1 MIKYKEEYMSN
12 KIKLTRGDLKN
23 IVLESVVKILNES
36 HTETIDMEKEMGRR
50 LMVVASSKY
59 GEEVEDGIRVF
70 GYFFPEFKSNSVTVN
85 GEPIES
91 IFLFEDKFI
100 RGESNCVVI
109 ETPSKDLLFNNLD
122 QSIKEQICNVIIK
135 RVKLTM

>member
-1 MIKYKEEYMSN
+1 M
-12 KIKLTRGDLKN
+12 KIKLTENDLKH
-23 IVLESVVKILNES
+23 IVKESVFKILNEI
-36 HTETIDMEKEMGRR
+36 HTDTIDMEKEIGRR

-109 ETPSKDLLFNNLD
+109 ETPSKGILFNHLD
-122 QSIKEQICNVIIK
+122 QSIKEQICGVIIK

>member
-1 MIKYKEEYMSN
+1 M
-12 KIKLTRGDLKN
+12 KIKLTESDLKH
-23 IVLESVVKILNES
+23 IVKESVFKILNEI
-36 HTETIDMEKEMGRR
+36 HTDTIDMEKEIGRR

-109 ETPSKDLLFNNLD
+109 ETPSKGILFNHLD
-122 QSIKEQICNVIIK
+122 QSIKEQICGIIIK

>member
-1 MIKYKEEYMSN
+1 MSN
-12 KIKLTRGDLKN
+12 KIKLTKDELKN
-23 IVLESVVKILNES
+23 IVLESVVKILNET
-36 HTETIDMEKEMGRR
+36 HTDTIDMEKEMGRR
-50 LMVVASSKY
+50 LMDVASSKY
-59 GEEVEDGIRVF
+59 GQEVEDGIRVF

-100 RGESNCVVI
+100 RGESNCIVI
-109 ETPSKDLLFNNLD
+109 ETPSKGLLFNHLD

>member
-1 MIKYKEEYMSN
+1 MSN
-12 KIKLTRGDLKN
+12 KIKLTKNDLKN
-23 IVLESVVKILNES
+23 IVLESVIKILNET
-36 HTETIDMEKEMGRR
+36 HTDTIDMEKEMGRR

-91 IFLFEDKFI
+91 IFLFEDKLI
-100 RGESNCVVI
+100 RGESNCIVI
-109 ETPSKDLLFNNLD
+109 ETPSKGILFNHLD
-122 QSIKEQICNVIIK
+122 QSIKEQICGIIIK

>member
-1 MIKYKEEYMSN
+1 MSN
-12 KIKLTRGDLKN
+12 KIKLTKDELKN
-23 IVLESVVKILNES
+23 IVLESVVKILNET
-36 HTETIDMEKEMGRR
+36 HTDTIDMEKEMGRR

-109 ETPSKDLLFNNLD
+109 ETPSKGLLFNHLD

>member
-1 MIKYKEEYMSN
+1 M
-12 KIKLTRGDLKN
+12 KIKLTESDLKN
-23 IVLESVVKILNES
+23 LVLESVVKILNET
-36 HTETIDMEKEMGRR
+36 HTDTIDMEKEIGRR
-50 LMVVASSKY
+50 LMVVASSRY

-109 ETPSKDLLFNNLD
+109 ETPSKGILFNHLD
-122 QSIKEQICNVIIK
+122 QSIKEQICGIIIK

>member
-1 MIKYKEEYMSN
+1 M
-12 KIKLTRGDLKN
+12 KIKLTENDLKN
-23 IVLESVVKILNES
+23 IVLESVVKILNET
-36 HTETIDMEKEMGRR
+36 HTDTIDMEKEMGRR

-85 GEPIES
+85 GEPIKS

-109 ETPSKDLLFNNLD
+109 ETPSKGILFNHLD
-122 QSIKEQICNVIIK
+122 QSIKEQICGIIIK

>member
-1 MIKYKEEYMSN
+1 MSN
-12 KIKLTRGDLKN
+12 KIKLTKDELKN
-23 IVLESVVKILNES
+23 IVLESVVKILNET
-36 HTETIDMEKEMGRR
+36 HTDTIDMEKEMGRR

-59 GEEVEDGIRVF
+59 GEEVKDGIRVF

-109 ETPSKDLLFNNLD
+109 ETPSKGLLFNHLD

>member
-1 MIKYKEEYMSN
+1 MSN
-12 KIKLTRGDLKN
+12 KIKLTKDELKN
-23 IVLESVVKILNES
+23 IVLESVVKILNET
-36 HTETIDMEKEMGRR
+36 HTDTIDMEKEMGRR

-109 ETPSKDLLFNNLD
+109 ETQSKGLLFNHLD
-122 QSIKEQICNVIIK
+122 QSTKEQICNVIIK

>member
-1 MIKYKEEYMSN
+1 MSN
-12 KIKLTRGDLKN
+12 KIKLTKDELKN

-36 HTETIDMEKEMGRR
+36 HTDTIDMEKEMGRR

-109 ETPSKDLLFNNLD
+109 ETPSNGLLFNHLD
-122 QSIKEQICNVIIK
+122 QSTKEQICNVIIK

>member
-1 MIKYKEEYMSN
+1 MSN
-12 KIKLTRGDLKN
+12 KIKLTKDELKN
-23 IVLESVVKILNES
+23 IVLESVVKILNET
-36 HTETIDMEKEMGRR
+36 HTDTIDMEKEIGRR

-109 ETPSKDLLFNNLD
+109 ETPSKGLLFNHLD
-122 QSIKEQICNVIIK
+122 QSIKEQICGIIIK

>member
-1 MIKYKEEYMSN
+1 MSN
-12 KIKLTRGDLKN
+12 KIKLTKDELKN
-23 IVLESVVKILNES
+23 IVLESVVKILNET

-100 RGESNCVVI
+100 RGESNCIVI
-109 ETPSKDLLFNNLD
+109 ETPSKGLLFNHLD

>member
-1 MIKYKEEYMSN
+1 M
-12 KIKLTRGDLKN
+12 KIKLTENDLKH
-23 IVLESVVKILNES
+23 IVKESVLKILNET
-36 HTETIDMEKEMGRR
+36 HTDTIDMEKEMGRR

-100 RGESNCVVI
+100 RGESNCIVI
-109 ETPSKDLLFNNLD
+109 ETPSKGILFNHLD
-122 QSIKEQICNVIIK
+122 QSIKEQICGIIIK

>member
-1 MIKYKEEYMSN
+1 MSN
-12 KIKLTRGDLKN
+12 KIKLTKDELKN
-23 IVLESVVKILNES
+23 IVLESVVKILNET
-36 HTETIDMEKEMGRR
+36 HTDTIDMEKEMGRR

-109 ETPSKDLLFNNLD
+109 ETPSKGLLFNHLD
-122 QSIKEQICNVIIK
+122 QSTKEQICNVIIK

>member
-1 MIKYKEEYMSN
+1 MSN
-12 KIKLTRGDLKN
+12 KIKLTKDDLKN
-23 IVLESVVKILNES
+23 IVLESVVKILNET
-36 HTETIDMEKEMGRR
+36 HTDTIDMEKEIGRR

-100 RGESNCVVI
+100 RGESNCIVI
-109 ETPSKDLLFNNLD
+109 ETPSKGILFNHLD
-122 QSIKEQICNVIIK
+122 QSIKEQICGIIIK

>member
-1 MIKYKEEYMSN
+1 MSN
-12 KIKLTRGDLKN
+12 KIKLTKDELKN
-23 IVLESVVKILNES
+23 IVLESVVKILNET
-36 HTETIDMEKEMGRR
+36 HTDTIDMEKEMGRR

-59 GEEVEDGIRVF
+59 GEDVEDGIRVF

-100 RGESNCVVI
+100 RGESNCIVI
-109 ETPSKDLLFNNLD
+109 ETPSKGLLFNHLD

>member
-36 HTETIDMEKEMGRR
+36 HTETIDMEKEIGRR

-109 ETPSKDLLFNNLD
+109 ETPNKGLLFNHLD

>member
-1 MIKYKEEYMSN
+1 MSN
-12 KIKLTRGDLKN
+12 KIKLTKDELKN
-23 IVLESVVKILNES
+23 IVLESVVKILNET

-70 GYFFPEFKSNSVTVN
+70 GYFFPEFKSNSITVN

-100 RGESNCVVI
+100 RGESNCIVI
-109 ETPSKDLLFNNLD
+109 ETPSKGTLFNHLD
-122 QSIKEQICNVIIK
+122 QSTKEQICNVIIK

>member
-1 MIKYKEEYMSN
+1 M
-12 KIKLTRGDLKN
+12 KIKLTENDLKH
-23 IVLESVVKILNES
+23 IVKESVFKILNEI
-36 HTETIDMEKEMGRR
+36 HTDTIDMEKEIGRR
-50 LMVVASSKY
+50 LIVVASSKY

-109 ETPSKDLLFNNLD
+109 ETPSKGILFNHLD
-122 QSIKEQICNVIIK
+122 QSIKEQICGIIIK

>member
-1 MIKYKEEYMSN
+1 M
-12 KIKLTRGDLKN
+12 KIKLTENDLKH
-23 IVLESVVKILNES
+23 IVKESVFKILNEI
-36 HTETIDMEKEMGRR
+36 HTDTIDMEKEIGRR

-109 ETPSKDLLFNNLD
+109 ETPSKGLLFNHLD
-122 QSIKEQICNVIIK
+122 QSIKEQICGIIIK

>member
-1 MIKYKEEYMSN
+1 MSN
-12 KIKLTRGDLKN
+12 KIKLTKDELKN
-23 IVLESVVKILNES
+23 IVLESVVKILNET
-36 HTETIDMEKEMGRR
+36 HTDTIDMEKEMGRR

-109 ETPSKDLLFNNLD
+109 ETPSKGILFNHLD
-122 QSIKEQICNVIIK
+122 QSIKEQICGIIIK

>member
-1 MIKYKEEYMSN
+1 MSN
-12 KIKLTRGDLKN
+12 KIKLTKDDLKN
-23 IVLESVVKILNES
+23 IVLESVIKILNET
-36 HTETIDMEKEMGRR
+36 HTDTIDMEKEMGRR

-91 IFLFEDKFI
+91 IFLFEDKLI
-100 RGESNCVVI
+100 RGESNCIVI
-109 ETPSKDLLFNNLD
+109 ETPSKGILFNHLD
-122 QSIKEQICNVIIK
+122 QSIKEQICGIIIK

>member
-1 MIKYKEEYMSN
+1 M
-12 KIKLTRGDLKN
+12 KIKLTENDLKH
-23 IVLESVVKILNES
+23 IVKESVFKILNET
-36 HTETIDMEKEMGRR
+36 HTDTIDMEKEMGRR

-100 RGESNCVVI
+100 RGESNCIVI
-109 ETPSKDLLFNNLD
+109 ETPSNGVLFNHLD
-122 QSIKEQICNVIIK
+122 QSTKEEICNIIIK

>member
-1 MIKYKEEYMSN
+1 M
-12 KIKLTRGDLKN
+12 KIKLTENDLKH
-23 IVLESVVKILNES
+23 IIKESVFKILNET
-36 HTETIDMEKEMGRR
+36 HTDTIDMEKEIGRR

-70 GYFFPEFKSNSVTVN
+70 AYFFPEFKSNSVTVN

-91 IFLFEDKFI
+91 FFLFEDKLV
-100 RGESNCVVI
+100 RGESNCVVV
-109 ETPSKDLLFNNLD
+109 ETPSNGVLFNHLE
-122 QSIKEQICNVIIK
+122 QSIKEQICNIIIK

>member
-1 MIKYKEEYMSN
+1 MSN
-12 KIKLTRGDLKN
+12 KIKLTKDELKN
-23 IVLESVVKILNES
+23 IVLESVVKILNET
-36 HTETIDMEKEMGRR
+36 HTDTIDMEKEMGRR

-100 RGESNCVVI
+100 RGESNCIVI
-109 ETPSKDLLFNNLD
+109 ETPSKGLLFNHLD
-122 QSIKEQICNVIIK
+122 QSIKEQICNVIFK

>member
-1 MIKYKEEYMSN
+1 M
-12 KIKLTRGDLKN
+12 KIKLTESDLKN
-23 IVLESVVKILNES
+23 LVLESVVKILNEI
-36 HTETIDMEKEMGRR
+36 HTDTIDMEKEIGRR

-109 ETPSKDLLFNNLD
+109 ETPSKGILFNHLD
-122 QSIKEQICNVIIK
+122 QSIKEQICGIIIK

>member
-1 MIKYKEEYMSN
+1 M
-12 KIKLTRGDLKN
+12 KIKLTESDLKN
-23 IVLESVVKILNES
+23 LVLESVVKILNET
-36 HTETIDMEKEMGRR
+36 HTDTIDMEKEIGRR

-100 RGESNCVVI
+100 RGESNCIVI
-109 ETPSKDLLFNNLD
+109 ETPSKGILFNHLD
-122 QSIKEQICNVIIK
+122 QSIKEQICGIIIK

>member
-1 MIKYKEEYMSN
+1 MSN
-12 KIKLTRGDLKN
+12 KIKLTKNELKN

-36 HTETIDMEKEMGRR
+36 HTDTIDMEKEMGRR

-100 RGESNCVVI
+100 RGESNCIVI
-109 ETPSKDLLFNNLD
+109 ETPSKGLLFNHLD
-122 QSIKEQICNVIIK
+122 QSTKEQICNVIIK

>member
-1 MIKYKEEYMSN
+1 MSN
-12 KIKLTRGDLKN
+12 KIKLTKDELKN
-23 IVLESVVKILNES
+23 IVLESVVKILNET
-36 HTETIDMEKEMGRR
+36 HTDTIDMEKEMGRR

-100 RGESNCVVI
+100 RGESNCIVI
-109 ETPSKDLLFNNLD
+109 ETPSKGLLFNHLD
-122 QSIKEQICNVIIK
+122 QSTKEQICNVIIK

>member
-1 MIKYKEEYMSN
+1 MSN
-12 KIKLTRGDLKN
+12 KIKLTKDDLKN

-36 HTETIDMEKEMGRR
+36 HTDTIDMEKEMGRR

-109 ETPSKDLLFNNLD
+109 ETPSKGLLFNHLD
-122 QSIKEQICNVIIK
+122 QLIKEQICNVIIK

>member
-1 MIKYKEEYMSN
+1 MSN
-12 KIKLTRGDLKN
+12 KIKLTEDELKN

-59 GEEVEDGIRVF
+59 GEEVEDGIRAF
-70 GYFFPEFKSNSVTVN
+70 GYFFPEFKSNSITVN

-91 IFLFEDKFI
+91 IFLFKDKFI

-109 ETPSKDLLFNNLD
+109 ETPSKGLLFSHLD
-122 QSIKEQICNVIIK
+122 QSIKEQICGVILK
-135 RVKLTM
+135 RVKLTR

>member
-1 MIKYKEEYMSN
+1 M
-12 KIKLTRGDLKN
+12 KIKLTENDLKH
-23 IVLESVVKILNES
+23 IVKESVFKILNEI
-36 HTETIDMEKEMGRR
+36 HTDTIDMEKEIGRR

-109 ETPSKDLLFNNLD
+109 ETPSKGILFNHLD
-122 QSIKEQICNVIIK
+122 QSIKEQICGIIIK

>member
-1 MIKYKEEYMSN
+1 MSN
-12 KIKLTRGDLKN
+12 KIKLTKDELKN

-36 HTETIDMEKEMGRR
+36 HTDTIDMEKEMGRR

-109 ETPSKDLLFNNLD
+109 ETPSKGLLFNHLD
-122 QSIKEQICNVIIK
+122 QLIKEQICNVIIK

>member
-1 MIKYKEEYMSN
+1 
-12 KIKLTRGDLKN
+12 
-23 IVLESVVKILNES
+23 
-36 HTETIDMEKEMGRR
+36 MGRR

-100 RGESNCVVI
+100 RGESNCIVI
-109 ETPSKDLLFNNLD
+109 ETPSKGLLFNHLD

>member
-1 MIKYKEEYMSN
+1 MSN
-12 KIKLTRGDLKN
+12 KIKLTKDELKN
-23 IVLESVVKILNES
+23 IVLESVVKILNET
-36 HTETIDMEKEMGRR
+36 HTDTIDMEKEMGRR

-100 RGESNCVVI
+100 RGESNCIVI
-109 ETPSKDLLFNNLD
+109 ETPSKGLLFNHLD

>member
-1 MIKYKEEYMSN
+1 M
-12 KIKLTRGDLKN
+12 KIKLTESDLKN
-23 IVLESVVKILNES
+23 LVLESVVKILNET
-36 HTETIDMEKEMGRR
+36 HTDTIDMEKEIGRR

-109 ETPSKDLLFNNLD
+109 ETPSKGILFNHLD
-122 QSIKEQICNVIIK
+122 QSIKEQICGIIIK

>member
-1 MIKYKEEYMSN
+1 M
-12 KIKLTRGDLKN
+12 KIKLTENDLKN
-23 IVLESVVKILNES
+23 LVLESVVKILNES
-36 HTETIDMEKEMGRR
+36 HTNTIDMEKEIGRR

-85 GEPIES
+85 GEPIKS

-100 RGESNCVVI
+100 RGESNCIVI
-109 ETPSKDLLFNNLD
+109 ETPSNGVLFNHLD
-122 QSIKEQICNVIIK
+122 QLIKEQICNIIIK

>member
-1 MIKYKEEYMSN
+1 MSN
-12 KIKLTRGDLKN
+12 KIKLTRDELKN

-70 GYFFPEFKSNSVTVN
+70 GYFFPEFKSNSITVN

-109 ETPSKDLLFNNLD
+109 ETPSKGLLFNHLD
-122 QSIKEQICNVIIK
+122 QSIKEQICGVIIK

>member
-1 MIKYKEEYMSN
+1 M
-12 KIKLTRGDLKN
+12 KIKLTESDLKN
-23 IVLESVVKILNES
+23 LVLESVVKILNEI
-36 HTETIDMEKEMGRR
+36 HTDTIDMEKEIGRR

-100 RGESNCVVI
+100 RGESNCIVI
-109 ETPSKDLLFNNLD
+109 ETPSNGILFNHLD
-122 QSIKEQICNVIIK
+122 QSIKEQICGIIIK